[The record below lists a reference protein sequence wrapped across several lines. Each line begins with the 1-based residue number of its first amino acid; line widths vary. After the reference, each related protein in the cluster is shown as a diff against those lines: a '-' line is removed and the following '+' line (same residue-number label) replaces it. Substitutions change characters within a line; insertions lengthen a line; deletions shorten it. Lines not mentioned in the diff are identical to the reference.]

1 MYVQQKLV
9 RDGTLVLS
17 VDESLIA
24 QASEWMPSL
33 PEARAAS
40 HPSGPSIRVDRGE
53 LSSAFAKDAPALA
66 LGSVTAW
73 VDATRTTAWLE
84 NDEQNV
90 VATIDLESRI
100 ARVAIA
106 DRDNLGPTDVTSTLT
121 IIAALLLVRDGRTA
135 IHAAAVA
142 HPASRK
148 AWLLAGDSHSGKS
161 TTTANLIRAGWQYLS
176 DDYVVLSRSQ
186 SGDIE
191 VEGWPDDFHLDE
203 GWHRG
208 KSTGVRGT
216 LREEDLPEGRR
227 VTNATLGGIFFP
239 RVSADDV
246 TAATAVP
253 AVVSLERL
261 IRQSPWLIADNRSA
275 GRVFEL
281 LSHAASL
288 PAGELRLGL
297 DTFADAE
304 KLSAIVTQFA
314 DSAR

>member
-33 PEARAAS
+33 PEARAGS

-73 VDATRTTAWLE
+73 IDATRTAAWLE
-84 NDEQNV
+84 NQAQNV
-90 VATIDLESRI
+90 LATIDLESRV
-100 ARVAIA
+100 AQVAIA
-106 DRDNLGPTDVTSTLT
+106 DRDSPGPTDVTSTLT

-142 HPASRK
+142 HPVSRE

-176 DDYVVLSRSQ
+176 DDYVVLCRSQ
-186 SGDIE
+186 SGEIE

-208 KSTGVRGT
+208 ESTGVRGA
-216 LREEDLPEGRR
+216 LREEDLPDGRR
-227 VTNATLGGIFFP
+227 VSNAALGGILFP
-239 RVSADDV
+239 RVSASEE
-246 TAATAVP
+246 TIATTVP
-253 AVVSLERL
+253 PVVSLERL

-281 LSHAASL
+281 LSDAASL
-288 PAGELRLGL
+288 PAGDLRLGL

-304 KLSAIVTQFA
+304 KLSGIVKRFA
-314 DSAR
+314 ESAR